1 VKNNRII
8 QDTGTGGSWPVST
21 DRMTWALAAWEVY
34 LVTGDEEWLRYAYSV
49 IKNSAE
55 DDQQNAVNP
64 ATGLMFGESS
74 FLDWREQTYPRW
86 MDPKDIYQSQTLGT
100 NAVHCRTYRIL
111 AEMATALGE
120 NPDKYIKTAERIKS
134 GINTLLWMEDKGYY
148 GQYLYGRVYP
158 ILSQRSE
165 ALGEALAIL
174 FGVADG
180 QRAHK
185 VIANT
190 PIVNFGTPCIYP
202 QISDIPPYH
211 NDAIWPFVEAYWT
224 WASAQTGNVKSVEHG
239 LASIYRVA
247 ALFNT
252 NKENMVA
259 TTGDYLGTQI
269 NSDRQLW
276 SVAGSLATIYRVL
289 YGMAYTKDG
298 ISFAPLVPPAYAGE
312 KSLKNFKYRN
322 AILTINLKGTGNV
335 IRSVMM
341 DSIILEK
348 AFLPSGLKGEHT
360 LNIVLGINPGVD
372 TTINIVKNEVAP
384 ESPVVRIEGKKL
396 IWNKI
401 AKAKTYVVY
410 KNGKEIIQSQ
420 MASYKLPD
428 NDRYAEYQVVA
439 VNAKGFESFLSE
451 PLSVMPKKDI
461 LVLDASS
468 TKSPLQ
474 REYKGF
480 TKKGYIR
487 FEKNENQKVV
497 FTANIAQT
505 GFYRIDVRYSNG
517 NGPINTDNKC
527 AIRSLSINGKL
538 VGSIVLPQRGAG
550 NWSDWGYSSPLYR
563 EIKKGIS
570 EFEISFMAF
579 NNNMNFIENVALID
593 HLRLTIIT
601 KK

>member
-1 VKNNRII
+1 
-8 QDTGTGGSWPVST
+8 
-21 DRMTWALAAWEVY
+21 
-34 LVTGDEEWLRYAYSV
+34 
-49 IKNSAE
+49 
-55 DDQQNAVNP
+55 
-64 ATGLMFGESS
+64 
-74 FLDWREQTYPRW
+74 
-86 MDPKDIYQSQTLGT
+86 
-100 NAVHCRTYRIL
+100 
-111 AEMATALGE
+111 
-120 NPDKYIKTAERIKS
+120 
-134 GINTLLWMEDKGYY
+134 
-148 GQYLYGRVYP
+148 
-158 ILSQRSE
+158 
-165 ALGEALAIL
+165 
-174 FGVADG
+174 
-180 QRAHK
+180 
-185 VIANT
+185 
-190 PIVNFGTPCIYP
+190 
-202 QISDIPPYH
+202 
-211 NDAIWPFVEAYWT
+211 
-224 WASAQTGNVKSVEHG
+224 
-239 LASIYRVA
+239 
-247 ALFNT
+247 
-252 NKENMVA
+252 
-259 TTGDYLGTQI
+259 
-269 NSDRQLW
+269 
-276 SVAGSLATIYRVL
+276 
-289 YGMAYTKDG
+289 MAYTKDG
-298 ISFAPLVPPAYAGE
+298 ISFAPFVPPAYAGE

-348 AFLPSGLKGEHT
+348 AFLPSGLKSEHT

-563 EIKKGIS
+563 EIKKGIN

-593 HLRLTIIT
+593 HLRLTLIT